1 MRAAVPSRYDRL
13 QSPALFQLGGWRQ
26 AAYKNCM
33 YRVLGADGKE
43 YGPVPEEVLRQ
54 WITEGRAN
62 AQTKVKPEGGTDW
75 QTLASVPEFELAFAA
90 SPGAPPPLSTT
101 PVEAKTSGMAIASLV
116 LGILGLCGITA
127 LAGLMLGIASLVKI
141 NRSGGRLSGQGL
153 AIAGICVSGLM
164 LLLSISFM
172 AAMTVPA
179 LARAKQ
185 RAQAISCVNN
195 MKQLGLAVKV
205 YALNHN
211 DQLPPAATWCDS
223 ILINVGSPKVF
234 ACPAEPGRR
243 CAYAFN
249 AKLDGK
255 KENEINPQTVM
266 IFESDAGWNGSGGS
280 GDLKPHTHSS
290 RSVNVALADGAVM
303 QIPRAQ
309 LSTLRWEP

>member
-1 MRAAVPSRYDRL
+1 
-13 QSPALFQLGGWRQ
+13 
-26 AAYKNCM
+26 M

-43 YGPVPEEVLRQ
+43 YGPVKGDLLRQ
-54 WITEGRAN
+54 WITEGRAH
-62 AQTKVKPEGGTDW
+62 AQTKVKPEDGADW
-75 QTLASVPEFELAFAA
+75 QTLASVPEFGPSFAA
-90 SPGAPPPLSTT
+90 PPGTPPPLPQY
-101 PVEAKTSGMAIASLV
+101 PVEVKTSGMAVASLV

-127 LAGLMLGIASLVKI
+127 LVGLVLGVISLVKI

-153 AIAGICVSGLM
+153 AIAGICLSGVM
-164 LLLSISFM
+164 LFLCLPFLT
-172 AAMTVPA
+172 ALTLPA

-185 RAQAISCVNN
+185 RAQSISCVNN

-211 DQLPPAATWCDS
+211 DQFPPAATWCDA

-234 ACPAEPGRR
+234 ECPAESGRR

-249 AKLDGK
+249 VKLNGK
-255 KENEINPQTVM
+255 KEAEINPQTVLL
-266 IFESDAGWNGSGGS
+266 FESDAGWNGSGGP
-280 GDLKPHTHSS
+280 GDLKPHQHSS
-290 RSVNVALADGAVM
+290 RTVNVALADGAVM